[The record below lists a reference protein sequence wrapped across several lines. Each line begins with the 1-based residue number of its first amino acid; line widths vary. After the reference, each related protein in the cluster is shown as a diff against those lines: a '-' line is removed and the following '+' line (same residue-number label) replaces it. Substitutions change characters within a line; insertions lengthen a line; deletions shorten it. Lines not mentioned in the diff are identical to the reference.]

1 MQTKQIKPN
10 NIFYPPGGI
19 LMWIIIYLE
28 LLTFGIA
35 LIAMVFYSKEEPD
48 VFHSSRLL
56 LNNTIGTINTLFLII
71 SGYFM
76 AQSVQNLKKNNLQKS
91 SLYLKLT
98 MLGGFL
104 FLGLKAFEYT
114 GKMNAGLTIG
124 YNTFFSF
131 YWMLTLFHVIH
142 VVVGIVILAFA
153 QRDLNK
159 NQNDANLDDF
169 EASATF
175 WHMCDLIWLLLF
187 PVIYLLF

>member
-1 MQTKQIKPN
+1 MKAEQIKHT

-19 LMWIIIYLE
+19 LLWIIIYIE

-35 LIAMVFYSKEEPD
+35 LITMVFYSKEELD
-48 VFHSSRLL
+48 IFHSSRLL
-56 LNNTIGTINTLFLII
+56 LNNTIGTINTIFLIT

-76 AQSVQNLKKNNLQKS
+76 TQSVQFLKKNQIKKS
-91 SLYLKLT
+91 SLFLKIT
-98 MLGGFL
+98 MFGGLL
-104 FLGLKAFEYT
+104 FLGLKVLEYA
-114 GKMNAGLTIG
+114 GKLNAGLTIG

-131 YWMLTLFHVIH
+131 YWMLTLFNLIH
-142 VVVGIVILAFA
+142 VVVGIIILAFA

-159 NQNDANLDDF
+159 NQINANLEDF

-187 PVIYLLF
+187 PVIYLSF